1 MIVQIFRISAIVM
14 GSFGAGVWLLAKE
27 PIADKGGLI
36 FLLCCLIYI
45 SAGTLARES

>member
-1 MIVQIFRISAIVM
+1 MIVQIFRIGAIVM
-14 GSFGAGVWLLAKE
+14 GAFGAGVWLLAKE

-45 SAGTLARES
+45 TSGTLGRVS